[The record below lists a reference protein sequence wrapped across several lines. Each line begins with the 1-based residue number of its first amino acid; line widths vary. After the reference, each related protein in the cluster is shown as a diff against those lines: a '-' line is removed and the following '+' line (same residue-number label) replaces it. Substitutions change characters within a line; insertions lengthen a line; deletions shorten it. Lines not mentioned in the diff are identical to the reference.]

1 MAKLKDM
8 KNNTKAPDRTLKLEP
23 HQVVIK
29 PIVTEKG
36 MFQVSDLN
44 QYKFKVNPLATK
56 PEIKAAIE
64 HLFEV
69 RVVGLSTQIRKGKA
83 RRSRFKMGRTK
94 DVKQAIVKL
103 APEDKIEL
111 F

>member
-8 KNNTKAPDRTLKLEP
+8 KNNTKLPERTLKLEP
-23 HQVVIK
+23 HQIVIK
-29 PIVTEKG
+29 PLVTEKG
-36 MFQVSDLN
+36 MWQVAELN

-64 HLFEV
+64 KLFEV
-69 RVVGLSTQIRKGKA
+69 KVVGLSTMIRKGKL
-83 RRSRFKMGRTK
+83 RRSRFKMGKTK
-94 DVKQAIVKL
+94 DIKQAIVTL

>member
-1 MAKLKDM
+1 MW
-8 KNNTKAPDRTLKLEP
+8 
-23 HQVVIK
+23 QVA
-29 PIVTEKG
+29 E
-36 MFQVSDLN
+36 LN

-64 HLFEV
+64 KLFEV
-69 RVVGLSTQIRKGKA
+69 KVVGVSTMIRKGKL
-83 RRSRFKMGRTK
+83 RRSRFKMGATK
-94 DVKQAIVKL
+94 DIKQAIVTL

>member
-8 KNNTKAPDRTLKLEP
+8 KNNTKAPDRTLNLEP

-69 RVVGLSTQIRKGKA
+69 KVVGLSTQIRKGKT

>member
-8 KNNTKAPDRTLKLEP
+8 KNNTKAPERTLKLEP
-23 HQVVIK
+23 HQIVIK

-36 MFQVSDLN
+36 MWQVAELN

-56 PEIKAAIE
+56 TEIKDAIQR
-64 HLFEV
+64 LFEV
-69 RVVGLSTQIRKGKA
+69 KVVGVSTIVRKGKL

-94 DVKQAIVKL
+94 DVKQAIVTL

>member
-1 MAKLKDM
+1 M
-8 KNNTKAPDRTLKLEP
+8 KNNTKLPERKLKLEA
-23 HQVVIK
+23 HQIVIK

-36 MFQVSDLN
+36 MFQVSELN

-56 PEIKAAIE
+56 PEIKKAIE
-64 HLFEV
+64 KLFEV
-69 RVVGLSTQIRKGKA
+69 KVVGISTQIRKGKA

-94 DVKQAIVKL
+94 DIKQAIVKL
-103 APEDKIEL
+103 DPEDRIEL

>member
-1 MAKLKDM
+1 MAKLRDM
-8 KNNTKAPDRTLKLEP
+8 RDNTKPIERTLKLEP

-36 MFQVSDLN
+36 MFQVAELN

-56 PEIKAAIE
+56 PEIKEAIE
-64 HLFEV
+64 RLFEV
-69 RVVGLSTQIRKGKA
+69 KVIGLSTQIRKGKL